1 MWPCAAL
8 GAEIALLR
16 ATSTWKHSRTRFEV
30 LRAREP
36 VNNGGRNKRT
46 FSCEQLGSVLDAS
59 AQETSTSLATFT
71 KKSTRNGAV
80 LATPPVSLSFG
91 SKQRL
96 WRSADEIRSVS

>member
-36 VNNGGRNKRT
+36 VNNGGWNKRI

-71 KKSTRNGAV
+71 NRHTRAAEV
-80 LATPPVSLSFG
+80 ALVWQQTTLVA
-91 SKQRL
+91 QCR
-96 WRSADEIRSVS
+96 